1 MLKIRLLF
9 LFVVLGFT
17 VVTAQP
23 LVKVTG
29 VITDQLQNPLPKV
42 TISVLGQN
50 ISTVSDENGV
60 YNIYSV
66 STSFTIKYNLLGYNP
81 ILVEVKRD
89 KEGRITQNVS
99 MTSNINELE
108 QVTITT
114 RQNQLS
120 NTTVLNITDIAS
132 MPSASGNFEVILKT
146 LPGVSTNNELS
157 FQYSVRGGNFDENL

>member
-1 MLKIRLLF
+1 MLKIHLLF
-9 LFVVLGFT
+9 LFMVLGFT
-17 VVTAQP
+17 IVTAQP

-29 VITDQLQNPLPKV
+29 VITDQLQSPLPKV

-157 FQYSVRGGNFDENL
+157 FLMSR